1 VTLSVNTAVLF
12 MLITDDGQGFDQ
24 EEASLGL
31 GLASMRE
38 RLQMM
43 GGSLWLFSRR
53 GRGTE
58 LAAEAPLAESSRQ
71 FKVS

>member
-1 VTLSVNTAVLF
+1 

-24 EEASLGL
+24 DEASLGL

-38 RLQMM
+38 RLQMI
-43 GGSLWLFSRR
+43 GGTLWLHSRP

-58 LAAEAPLAESSRQ
+58 LGAEAPLAESSRQ
-71 FKVS
+71 FKAS